1 VQFPLFASGKN
12 GGKNGRFFRG
22 RPAAVDLTAGL
33 AYKARMI
40 SSPDAGHPHLER
52 RLGLLQS
59 TALNM
64 SNMVGVGPFI
74 TIPALM
80 GAVNGGGPQAL
91 LGWVVGLLIALPDG
105 LVWAELGAAMPG
117 SGGSYL
123 YLREGYGREKW
134 GRLMAFL
141 FIWQFILSGP
151 LEIGSGFIG
160 FKQYMRYFWPHA
172 AGTQLDTRLQVI
184 TVALGVAAIFLLYRK
199 IGSIGKI
206 TVGLWIGVLLT
217 TGAVIFGGIGHFDA
231 KVAFDLP
238 PHAFDFSMGFVF
250 GLGAAARIGIY
261 DYLGYYDVNYI
272 GDEIKS
278 PAKNIPRSIL
288 ISLLAV
294 GAIYLAMNLSINGV
308 ISWREFAL
316 KDPNADPPPI
326 GSMFMERLY
335 GTRMAGVFTAMVLW
349 TCFASVFALLLG
361 YSRIPY
367 AAAKDGCFFQAFG
380 KLHPTKDFPHLS
392 LLLIGGLSIACSFLS
407 LDTVIN
413 TLVTMRILVQFIGQV
428 GAVFLLRK
436 SRPDSERPFKMWFYP
451 LPALLALAG
460 WIFLF
465 VTSGWLMICY
475 SLLATAIG
483 VIAYMAWAKMGRFW
497 PFQTSKI

>member
-1 VQFPLFASGKN
+1 
-12 GGKNGRFFRG
+12 
-22 RPAAVDLTAGL
+22 LTAAL
-33 AYKARMI
+33 AYKARMN
-40 SSPDAGHPHLER
+40 SSRPDAEPPHLQR
-52 RLGLLQS
+52 RLGLLQA

-91 LGWVVGLLIALPDG
+91 LGWIVGLVIAIPDG
-105 LVWAELGAAMPG
+105 LVWAELGAALPG

-123 YLREGYGREKW
+123 YLCEGFGREKW

-141 FIWQFILSGP
+141 FIWQFIISGP

-160 FKQYMRYFWPHA
+160 FKQYMRYFWPN
-172 AGTQLDTRLQVI
+172 AGDAQLETRIKII
-184 TVALGVAAIFLLYRK
+184 TVALGLAAIALLYRK

-206 TVGLWIGVLLT
+206 TVGLWIGVLAT
-217 TGAVIFGGIGHFDA
+217 TGAVIFGGIGHFNPHL
-231 KVAFDLP
+231 AFDYP

-250 GLGAAARIGIY
+250 GLGAAAHIGIY
-261 DYLGYYDVNYI
+261 DYLGYYDVCYI
-272 GDEIKS
+272 GDEVKA
-278 PAKNIPRSIL
+278 PGKNIPRSIL
-288 ISLLAV
+288 ISLVAV
-294 GAIYLAMNLSINGV
+294 AAIYIAMNLSINGV

-316 KDPNADPPPI
+316 KNPDDPAPPI
-326 GSMFMERLY
+326 ASMFMEKLY
-335 GTRMAGVFTAMVLW
+335 GSRLAAVFTAMVLW

-367 AAAKDGCFFQAFG
+367 AAAQDGCFFKVFG
-380 KLHPTKDFPHLS
+380 RLHPEKQFPHIS

-413 TLVTMRILVQFIGQV
+413 TLLTMRILVQFIGQI
-428 GAVFLLRK
+428 GAVARLRRLK
-436 SRPDSERPFKMWFYP
+436 PDAERPFKMWLYP

-465 VTSGWLMICY
+465 VTSGREMMFY
-475 SLLATAIG
+475 SLLATATGG
-483 VIAYMAWAKMGRFW
+483 VAFLIWSRLSRSW
-497 PFQTSKI
+497 PFEQAAP